1 MAHELEVVDGK
12 AQMAFVG
19 QTPWHGL
26 GTKVEEDLAPL
37 EFMKAAGLDWGVE
50 TQDMYLADGSVVE
63 GKQALIRD
71 RDNKVLDVIS
81 NDWNP
86 VQNAEAFEFFDEFC
100 KVGAMH
106 MNTAG
111 SLKDG
116 RWVWALAKST
126 DAFELFG
133 GDTVE
138 GYLLFS
144 NPHIYGRGIDIQF
157 TATRVVCQN
166 TINAALNSSSQ
177 NKVRFNHRRVFDA
190 DLARD
195 MLGLASDKMERFK
208 TMAQFLGTKQF
219 KDDHLKQYFDA
230 VFPGYGKGDKSS
242 KNAIRAYEVIE
253 TQPGAKFAE
262 GSWWQAFNAV
272 TYLVDHEIG
281 RSNEA
286 RLVSNWYGAN
296 KNLKNNALDK
306 ALEFAEAV

>member
-1 MAHELEVVDGK
+1 MAHELEIVNGE

-26 GTKVEEDLAPL
+26 GTKVEEDLSPL

-50 TQDMYLADGSVVE
+50 TQDMFLADGTRVD

-133 GDTVE
+133 GDSVE

-166 TINAALNSSSQ
+166 TINAALNTSSQ

-208 TMAQFLGTKQF
+208 TIAQFLGTKQF
-219 KDDHLKQYFDA
+219 KDEMLKEYFDD
-230 VFPGYGKGDKSS
+230 VFPGYGKSDKSS
-242 KNAIRAYEVIE
+242 KNSLRALEVMDS
-253 TQPGAKFAE
+253 QPGAEFAR

-281 RSNEA
+281 RSDEA
-286 RLVSNWYGAN
+286 RLISNWYGAN
-296 KNLKNNALDK
+296 KNLKNNALEK
-306 ALEFAEAV
+306 ALEYAEAV